1 MTAAGLSVNNRLL
14 TGPRVYAKVD
24 NFEWEDAHDHT
35 LVMCAMLVKFG
46 FDELPTAGAQE
57 MTPKLE
63 LVPGKGSPV

>member
-1 MTAAGLSVNNRLL
+1 
-14 TGPRVYAKVD
+14 
-24 NFEWEDAHDHT
+24 
-35 LVMCAMLVKFG
+35 MCAMLVKFG